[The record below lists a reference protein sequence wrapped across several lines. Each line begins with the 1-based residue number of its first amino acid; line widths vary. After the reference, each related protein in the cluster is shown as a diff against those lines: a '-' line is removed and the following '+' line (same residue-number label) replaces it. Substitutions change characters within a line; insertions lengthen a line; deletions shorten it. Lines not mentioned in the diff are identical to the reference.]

1 MHQEF
6 TDGIEC
12 PCCWKYADTLLIQWN
27 IQVMVSKEK
36 DDFSNQSLMSEFTR
50 WKNVWKPFRCVC
62 VYVHIYIYE
71 LPEKAGGNHMA
82 RQTPPSQRS
91 SWELICQA
99 FMCYWGECKSGRQ
112 ITLFKS
118 LMCDSPMG
126 LFYNELEEGKHTQSG
141 QKKCFKDALK
151 VSLKSFEINSQH
163 IQNAS
168 TRLVYDKAA
177 PTEVPSLVNRWGS
190 QGHKGKEMCKPWA
203 NFLLSVPGGCQCL
216 TCSRSFSAYIRLID
230 HSWTHCTPSFFPV
243 LPSVIVNTDRLTN
256 NNNTFY

>member
-1 MHQEF
+1 M
-6 TDGIEC
+6 TLVTNRLWVNLLDGKMC
-12 PCCWKYADTLLIQWN
+12 GSPLG
-27 IQVMVSKEK
+27 
-36 DDFSNQSLMSEFTR
+36 
-50 WKNVWKPFRCVC
+50 VC
-62 VYVHIYIYE
+62 VYMCIYTYMNYLRKLVEITWQDRHHHHRGP
-71 LPEKAGGNHMA
+71 PESSSVKHLCATEESASQVGRSHCSNPWCV
-82 RQTPPSQRS
+82 TPPCSN
-91 SWELICQA
+91 
-99 FMCYWGECKSGRQ
+99 K
-112 ITLFKS
+112 
-118 LMCDSPMG
+118 
-126 LFYNELEEGKHTQSG
+126 LEEGKHTQSG

-230 HSWTHCTPSFFPV
+230 HSRTHCTPSFFPV